1 MVNRLQNLILF
12 VWLACVQQ
20 YFLQCSHANMPLPIR
35 VRWITNQARMMQCFQ
50 KMCIYPLRSSV
61 VRILPRRPGTRLGTA
76 LKPPPVWWCSSMDA
90 EVCSYRQRGSAS
102 ASFSSPMVFL
112 VLEENVHSLRDVT
125 LLSRQWNINCDANWK
140 WTAFYV
146 LWNEAICNPRIGY
159 KSIWEFNQEFNVAV
173 RRQKCYQ
180 TLREFE
186 YSGMSK
192 AFAWFGGK

>member
-1 MVNRLQNLILF
+1 MQTCLCQSECAELPTKLEWCNVFRKCVFTLCVLQWFVFFQEGRVLGWVQLF
-12 VWLACVQQ
+12 SL
-20 YFLQCSHANMPLPIR
+20 L
-35 VRWITNQARMMQCFQ
+35 
-50 KMCIYPLRSSV
+50 
-61 VRILPRRPGTRLGTA
+61 
-76 LKPPPVWWCSSMDA
+76 VWWCSSMDA
-90 EVCSYRQRGSAS
+90 EVCSYRQWGSAS

-173 RRQKCYQ
+173 PRQKCYQ
-180 TLREFE
+180 TPREFE

-192 AFAWFGGK
+192 AFELFGGK